1 MLILR
6 NKDTMDYLISKTKG
20 INGSYYRVLSDVTV
34 FDSIEEP
41 DNARS
46 YDDEYKL
53 QEREWFVVENFST
66 KEYCISL
73 LQEDFIPTS
82 YSYMRREDYKKI
94 DFVVSIQNDRYFL
107 FQKITPSYLYSR
119 KSMISWG
126 NLLNPSEQARLI
138 KEDNILVIKD
148 TPDCIFVKDTDKL
161 YFKNLSAITSIF
173 NGINELYR
181 EATDDEV
188 ETFLSMDIIN
198 LESDFSKD
206 QVKTANRRRIKEAA
220 ERYNN
225 FSAEQK
231 SRIPNYISQY
241 CPNLYDAT
249 TNRFRISNEKELT
262 ELLNSLNQRYYTTEI
277 DGEKRLANSVTK
289 L

>member
-1 MLILR
+1 
-6 NKDTMDYLISKTKG
+6 MDYLISKTK
-20 INGSYYRVLSDVTV
+20 NGSYYKILSDTTV
-34 FDSIEEP
+34 FDNIG
-41 DNARS
+41 DFNNARS

-53 QEREWFVVENFST
+53 QEGEWFVVENFST
-66 KEYCISL
+66 KEYCIPL

-82 YSYMRREDYKKI
+82 YSYMRKEDYKKI
-94 DFVVSIQNDRYFL
+94 DFVVSIQNDKYFL
-107 FQKITPSYLYSR
+107 FQKITPSYLYSK

-126 NLLNPSEQARLI
+126 NLRSPSEQARLI

-148 TPDCIFVKDTDKL
+148 NPDCVFVKDIDKL
-161 YFKNLSAITSIF
+161 YFKNLNAITSIF

-181 EATDDEV
+181 EATDSEV

-206 QVKTANRRRIKEAA
+206 QVKTPNRRRIKEAT

-225 FSAEQK
+225 FSTEQK
-231 SRIPNYISQY
+231 NRIPNYISQY

-249 TNRFRISNEKELT
+249 TNKFRISNEKELT
-262 ELLNSLNQRYYTTEI
+262 ELLNTLNQRYYTTEI
-277 DGEKRLANSVTK
+277 DGEKRLANSVTI

>member
-1 MLILR
+1 ME
-6 NKDTMDYLISKTKG
+6 YLISKTKG
-20 INGSYYRVLSDVTV
+20 VNGSYYRVLSDVTV
-34 FDSIEEP
+34 FDNIEEF

-53 QEREWFVVENFST
+53 QEGEWFVVENFST

-73 LQEDFIPTS
+73 LRENFVPTS

-94 DFVVSIQNDRYFL
+94 DFVVSIQNDKYFL
-107 FQKITPSYLYSR
+107 LQKITPSYLYSKR
-119 KSMISWG
+119 SMISWG
-126 NLLNPSEQARLI
+126 NLQNPSDQARLL

-148 TPDCIFVKDTDKL
+148 TPDCIFVKDTDRL
-161 YFKNLSAITSIF
+161 YFKNLNTITSIF

-206 QVKTANRRRIKEAA
+206 QVKTANRRRIKEAT

-225 FSAEQK
+225 FSTEQK
-231 SRIPNYISQY
+231 NRIPNYISQY

-262 ELLNSLNQRYYTTEI
+262 ELLNTLNQRYYTTEI

>member
-1 MLILR
+1 
-6 NKDTMDYLISKTKG
+6 MDYLISKTKG
-20 INGSYYRVLSDVTV
+20 VNGSYYRVLSDVTV
-34 FDSIEEP
+34 FDNIEEF

-53 QEREWFVVENFST
+53 QEGEWFVVENFST

-73 LQEDFIPTS
+73 LRENFVPTS

-94 DFVVSIQNDRYFL
+94 DFVVSIQNDKYFL
-107 FQKITPSYLYSR
+107 LQKITPSYLYSKR
-119 KSMISWG
+119 SMISWG
-126 NLLNPSEQARLI
+126 NLQNPSDQARLL

-148 TPDCIFVKDTDKL
+148 TPDCIFVKDTDRL
-161 YFKNLSAITSIF
+161 YFKNLNTITSIF

-206 QVKTANRRRIKEAA
+206 QVKTANRRRIKEAT

-225 FSAEQK
+225 FSTEQK
-231 SRIPNYISQY
+231 NRIPNYISQY

-249 TNRFRISNEKELT
+249 TN
-262 ELLNSLNQRYYTTEI
+262 
-277 DGEKRLANSVTK
+277 
-289 L
+289 

>member
-1 MLILR
+1 
-6 NKDTMDYLISKTKG
+6 MDYLISKTKG
-20 INGSYYRVLSDVTV
+20 VNGSYYRVLSDVTV
-34 FDSIEEP
+34 FDNIEEF

-53 QEREWFVVENFST
+53 QEGEWFVVENFST

-73 LQEDFIPTS
+73 LRENFVPTS

-94 DFVVSIQNDRYFL
+94 DFVVSIQNDKYFL
-107 FQKITPSYLYSR
+107 LQKITPSYLYSKR
-119 KSMISWG
+119 SMISWG
-126 NLLNPSEQARLI
+126 NLQNPSDQARLL

-148 TPDCIFVKDTDKL
+148 TPDCIFVKDTDRL
-161 YFKNLSAITSIF
+161 YFKNLNTITSIF

-206 QVKTANRRRIKEAA
+206 QVKTANRRRIKEAT

-225 FSAEQK
+225 FSTEQK
-231 SRIPNYISQY
+231 NRIPNYISQY
-241 CPNLYDAT
+241 CPIYMML
-249 TNRFRISNEKELT
+249 R
-262 ELLNSLNQRYYTTEI
+262 QI
-277 DGEKRLANSVTK
+277 DFVYPMKKN
-289 L
+289 

>member
-94 DFVVSIQNDRYFL
+94 DFVVSIQNDKYFL
-107 FQKITPSYLYSR
+107 FQKITPSYLYSK

-206 QVKTANRRRIKEAA
+206 N
-220 ERYNN
+220 
-225 FSAEQK
+225 
-231 SRIPNYISQY
+231 
-241 CPNLYDAT
+241 
-249 TNRFRISNEKELT
+249 
-262 ELLNSLNQRYYTTEI
+262 
-277 DGEKRLANSVTK
+277 TK
-289 L
+289 K